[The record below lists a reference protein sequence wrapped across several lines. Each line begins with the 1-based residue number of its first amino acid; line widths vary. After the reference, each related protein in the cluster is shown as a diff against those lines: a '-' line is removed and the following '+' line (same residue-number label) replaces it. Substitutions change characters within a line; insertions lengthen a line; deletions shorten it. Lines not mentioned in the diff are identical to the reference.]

1 MALYRVCIVSK
12 KKSCGIH
19 PQEAQLLMSLK
30 FHFCETLSKV
40 PLNVA
45 LNAMA
50 KTWESC
56 QDNEDDDETL
66 VCSREILNRSLL
78 N

>member
-1 MALYRVCIVSK
+1 MQKDKYSEFRA
-12 KKSCGIH
+12 
-19 PQEAQLLMSLK
+19 QETQLVLGLK
-30 FHFCETLSKV
+30 FHFGKTLSKA
-40 PLNVA
+40 PLHVA

-56 QDNEDDDETL
+56 QDDIDDDKTV
-66 VCSREILNRSLL
+66 VCSREMFEKLNRSLL